1 MLKVL
6 VCIND
11 GLLKLRINRLLSE
24 KNYQFTITDKPI
36 KRADLFQFDVVI
48 IHSTYRITDLY
59 NFIEHA
65 VLQELTTIMYITTNV
80 NSNPFRKL
88 NDHSNLV
95 FIDENK
101 LDIELNVALA
111 MFQKYAKR
119 ISTLTNENRD
129 LEERLTELQ
138 LMNRCKRKLMQD
150 DFTEETAHQ
159 YILKYAMDHHISKI
173 EACKRLLAVNSD

>member
-95 FIDENK
+95 FIYENK
-101 LDIELNVALA
+101 LDIELHLALT
-111 MFQKYAKR
+111 R
-119 ISTLTNENRD
+119 
-129 LEERLTELQ
+129 
-138 LMNRCKRKLMQD
+138 
-150 DFTEETAHQ
+150 
-159 YILKYAMDHHISKI
+159 
-173 EACKRLLAVNSD
+173 